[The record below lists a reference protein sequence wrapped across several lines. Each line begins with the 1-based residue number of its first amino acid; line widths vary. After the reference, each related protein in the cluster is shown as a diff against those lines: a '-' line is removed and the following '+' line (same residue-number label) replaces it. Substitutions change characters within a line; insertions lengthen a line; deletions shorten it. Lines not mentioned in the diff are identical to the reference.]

1 MPARPGPGELEFLL
15 DRKSD
20 FSNRGQTAKYFR
32 FWGPLDVTAMQLCC
46 CSLKAAIDDTKTNV
60 CDCVPG
66 KLYLQKQAAGWICPG
81 GRSLLMLVLHR
92 RGSPSPDLV
101 LLCTMIL
108 LAAIFDMVQLEGDLE
123 MLAAGD
129 SSKPEETESWVFTP
143 CGPTVMG
150 TQLPGVL
157 WCPLSFPRVRLQGCG
172 VTRVQVGL
180 WVRPLTELTSPRL
193 WFGASATWVSLLL

>member
-1 MPARPGPGELEFLL
+1 
-15 DRKSD
+15 
-20 FSNRGQTAKYFR
+20 
-32 FWGPLDVTAMQLCC
+32 
-46 CSLKAAIDDTKTNV
+46 
-60 CDCVPG
+60 
-66 KLYLQKQAAGWICPG
+66 
-81 GRSLLMLVLHR
+81 MLVLHR

-193 WFGASATWVSLLL
+193 VRGLCHMGQLAPLNSSAMSQSQYKQDEGLVFLWRTPVT